1 MILYGISA
9 VYSIFLFRKGFRQDN
24 RVNYL
29 LLFAGFLVHTLAMTQ
44 RGFALNRC
52 PVRNLYEA
60 TLFIEWTML
69 AAYLV
74 FGLWH
79 RLRFLGAF
87 ASPFLFGIGLFA
99 LMPGLDVIKPDARFH
114 FGGRLAQFARG
125 AVCPVLRRVRP
136 QRGGRNYVSQA
147 GTGTSNITRRG
158 RCSRSCLRCNGWK
171 RPPAGCCWRA
181 LFY

>member
-1 MILYGISA
+1 MSFLCAVILYGISA

-29 LLFAGFLVHTLAMTQ
+29 LLLAGFLLHTLAMTQ

-74 FGLWH
+74 LGLWH

-99 LMPGLDVIKPDARFH
+99 LMPGLDVVKPDARFH
-114 FGGRLAQFARG
+114 FGGGWLSLHAVLFTLSYGAFGLSAVAAMMYLKQERDLKRHTAR
-125 AVCPVLRRVRP
+125 AVFSLMPDRKSVV
-136 QRGGRNYVSQA
+136 
-147 GTGTSNITRRG
+147 
-158 RCSRSCLRCNGWK
+158 
-171 RPPAGCCWRA
+171 
-181 LFY
+181 